1 MNSFKD
7 LIKKDFLNKLNIT
20 PHYQPIVDLS
30 EGRPLGFEALSR
42 FTIDGVQ
49 SPPPKVFQMA
59 IDFEVVN
66 ELDITCR
73 EKAISQFPKELNGYL
88 FLNFFPSYLTSDK
101 FGRGVTLQLAQSYGL
116 EPSRI
121 VLELTEA
128 ERIKDTD
135 VIRKAINHY
144 KSLGFLVGIDDVG
157 TGYNSLKILLELE
170 GLLDF
175 VKLPRELVDGV
186 ARSKIKY
193 QLLKVLSEVSLNIGA
208 RPIYE
213 GVEQEEDLKTIFHDL
228 DGNYVQGFYFAK
240 PMKAEDLRE
249 FRLNSNLRKKLDQD
263 FFEGE
268 TLEVLRFE
276 PLERFGKFLESVEGL
291 SLRYFILDIGEE
303 RFLVDLWKLK
313 HKFGQRERNLYYYR
327 PVSEVVLKMEN
338 MFPRLHEIPQLTQ
351 EQLKTKHLFDIVTSP
366 NHSVIILKNNS
377 SLRLLEKHHIINRF
391 YKKFS
396 KEFLDKNP
404 LTLLPGNNALQ
415 EKVKELS
422 ELGEEFYLCYV
433 DLDNFKAFNDVYG
446 FYMGDQMIKKV
457 GLILSAFENRLG
469 GKCSLFHIGGDDFV
483 LILWGLSVDQ
493 IKDEL
498 MGLLSELQDG
508 LLEFYSP
515 EDRQRGYFVGK
526 DRNDVV
532 KEFPLASV
540 SMALVKGSPDM
551 VDVSKRSAQLK
562 KKAKSYT
569 GSVLVVETLN
579 EILTINR

>member
-1 MNSFKD
+1 MLMNSFKD

-128 ERIKDTD
+128 ERIKDAD

-175 VKLPRELVDGV
+175 VKLPRELVYGV

-338 MFPRLHEIPQLTQ
+338 MFPRLHEIPQLTK

-366 NHSVIILKNNS
+366 NNNVVLLKNNS

-415 EKVKELS
+415 EKV
-422 ELGEEFYLCYV
+422 
-433 DLDNFKAFNDVYG
+433 
-446 FYMGDQMIKKV
+446 
-457 GLILSAFENRLG
+457 
-469 GKCSLFHIGGDDFV
+469 
-483 LILWGLSVDQ
+483 
-493 IKDEL
+493 
-498 MGLLSELQDG
+498 
-508 LLEFYSP
+508 
-515 EDRQRGYFVGK
+515 
-526 DRNDVV
+526 
-532 KEFPLASV
+532 
-540 SMALVKGSPDM
+540 
-551 VDVSKRSAQLK
+551 
-562 KKAKSYT
+562 
-569 GSVLVVETLN
+569 
-579 EILTINR
+579 